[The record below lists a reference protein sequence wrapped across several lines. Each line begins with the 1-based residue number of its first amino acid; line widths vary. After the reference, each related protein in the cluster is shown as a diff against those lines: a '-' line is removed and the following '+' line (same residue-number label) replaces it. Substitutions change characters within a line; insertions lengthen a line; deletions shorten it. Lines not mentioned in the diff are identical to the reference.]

1 MDKDV
6 LQIEIPEGYELD
18 KENSTSFNVKFKK
31 KKEGNEESKVR
42 TWDDLITKEIPES
55 SVFIKSDSDIE
66 VYKVAND
73 PLLFR
78 QGDENVFIDKKHAKS
93 ALAMAQISQLL
104 PYFGGAITDEEW
116 VNKDMNKKCIT
127 RYGDNILMQ
136 NCILTYQLLTFH
148 TIEQAEAF
156 LKYNKQLVY
165 DYLMLDLKEQI

>member
-31 KKEGNEESKVR
+31 KEENEE
-42 TWDDLITKEIPES
+42 
-55 SVFIKSDSDIE
+55 
-66 VYKVAND
+66 
-73 PLLFR
+73 PLAFGSNEKNL
-78 QGDENVFIDKKHAKS
+78 FIDLKHAKS
-93 ALAMAQISQLL
+93 ALAMAQISQLM
-104 PYFGGAITDEEW
+104 PYYGGAITDEEW
-116 VNKDMNKKCIT
+116 ANKDLNKKCIT

-136 NCILTYQLLTFH
+136 NCILTHQLLTFH

-165 DYLMLDLKEQI
+165 DYLMLDTNE